1 MAAVRG
7 AHRGHELS
15 TSRVVALQGT
25 KPEGTVVLS
34 LEHSLDAGRR
44 AAVACHRQRVTD
56 IDVVVG
62 IRIRIG
68 IRLALSMAGVAT
80 RIIADTV
87 ARTSTDT
94 AANIATS
101 ANTGTVVITIA
112 NAATHAIVD
121 PTIGTAVDASAD
133 PTVIGSR
140 SLCHPLS
147 TLRGRRRLHNRCR
160 GGS

>member
-1 MAAVRG
+1 
-7 AHRGHELS
+7 
-15 TSRVVALQGT
+15 
-25 KPEGTVVLS
+25 
-34 LEHSLDAGRR
+34 
-44 AAVACHRQRVTD
+44 
-56 IDVVVG
+56 
-62 IRIRIG
+62 
-68 IRLALSMAGVAT
+68 MAGVVT
-80 RIIADTV
+80 RIIVDTV

-112 NAATHAIVD
+112 NAATHSIVD
-121 PTIGTAVDASAD
+121 PTIGTAVDASVD
-133 PTVIGSR
+133 PAVIESR